1 MTQYLTK
8 AQGMPSEI
16 EKRLSKRIRTFM
28 WDHEGTP
35 PISTIT
41 LNLPQTEG
49 GRKLLNIE
57 VRNKAI
63 HLTWLK
69 SYLQMNCERPTW
81 AYIADELINSKLP
94 NKPNIDGLSRTNI
107 FLQSWNSNP
116 NAKTKIPKDLTAMIR
131 AGNEHK
137 VKLQALLPTQE
148 LKEEM
153 PIWFH
158 IGAYEALKEL
168 TNKTEAKCLRHKHQ
182 VKYVSHLRRIT
193 TEPLNGNHRPQR
205 NCRCTTCREI
215 KQNTQCKNPHKCR
228 LMAQTILDKLTPKWS
243 IQTHPPNDNL
253 DLTPRRK
260 NRNKQAEKTGEPIL
274 FDPNITT
281 NSIKDSFRIFT
292 TNRENDQI
300 PSHRVAQQAQA
311 EEIVVYTDGS
321 CINNGQEDAQAGSG
335 IWYGENNPRNKAL
348 KVPGKAQSNQT
359 GELYAVL
366 HVARTT
372 PKEIPLLIKSDSE
385 YVIEGLTKN
394 LS

>member
-1 MTQYLTK
+1 
-8 AQGMPSEI
+8 
-16 EKRLSKRIRTFM
+16 
-28 WDHEGTP
+28 
-35 PISTIT
+35 
-41 LNLPQTEG
+41 
-49 GRKLLNIE
+49 
-57 VRNKAI
+57 
-63 HLTWLK
+63 
-69 SYLQMNCERPTW
+69 
-81 AYIADELINSKLP
+81 
-94 NKPNIDGLSRTNI
+94 
-107 FLQSWNSNP
+107 
-116 NAKTKIPKDLTAMIR
+116 
-131 AGNEHK
+131 
-137 VKLQALLPTQE
+137 
-148 LKEEM
+148 
-153 PIWFH
+153 
-158 IGAYEALKEL
+158 
-168 TNKTEAKCLRHKHQ
+168 
-182 VKYVSHLRRIT
+182 
-193 TEPLNGNHRPQR
+193 
-205 NCRCTTCREI
+205 
-215 KQNTQCKNPHKCR
+215 
-228 LMAQTILDKLTPKWS
+228 MAQTILDKLTPKWS

-260 NRNKQAEKTGEPIL
+260 KINKQAEETGEPIL

-335 IWYGENNPRNKAL
+335 IWYGENDPRNKAL

-394 LS
+394 LSRWEDKGWIGVSNNALFKATAV